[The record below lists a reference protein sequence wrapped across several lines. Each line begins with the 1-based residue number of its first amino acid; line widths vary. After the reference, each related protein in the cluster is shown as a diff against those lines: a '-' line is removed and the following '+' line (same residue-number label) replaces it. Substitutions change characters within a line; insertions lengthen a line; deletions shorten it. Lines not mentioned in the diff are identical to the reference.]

1 MAQLMVVPRGAGAQY
16 LPDEIVI
23 DFMNALA
30 ATAKVGWNPLL
41 HDPRLE
47 SLLPRVTAKTLCL
60 WGANDRVVPVE
71 YGEKFAKLIPGA
83 SLEVI
88 PSCGHML
95 PFEKTA
101 EFVAAVSRFVG

>member
-1 MAQLMVVPRGAGAQY
+1 M
-16 LPDEIVI
+16 IN
-23 DFMNALA
+23 FMNALA

-47 SLLPRVTAKTLCL
+47 SLLPRVKAKTLCL
-60 WGANDRVVPVE
+60 WGAHDRVVPVE
-71 YGEKFAKLIPGA
+71 YGEKYAKLIPGA

-88 PSCGHML
+88 PGCGHMP

-101 EFVAAVSRFVG
+101 EFLAAVTRFLG